1 MSELRLDGPRGS
13 RNFQVVLHPY
23 NLTANASSDGK

>member
-1 MSELRLDGPRGS
+1 LRLDGPRGS

-23 NLTANASSDGK
+23 SGSGPPR